1 MYDGGFVLQLDRYL
15 SRDKIALD
23 REWAVL
29 GIERWRQKTYGVPYW
44 AEPFSLYYNK
54 TLFRQRGVPDPWERA
69 QNRGDWTLEELVEA
83 ARKLNDPAADVWG
96 MQWGMGDYHG
106 IGPLV
111 WTHGVSHLQYDPQM
125 RFDLQLPQ
133 YGEALT
139 TAIDWMMRQRFN
151 VSAPSPEATQARERI
166 QGGRP
171 AVDRPGGTN
180 LFATGKIG
188 IHYRSVNDWRRMW
201 PVIGNAFEWDMLP
214 VPSMRGRPGAAWS
227 AGHPVCAWAKTPHP
241 DRAWEFMR
249 YLIQDEFQGY
259 LAEHQFLVPAK
270 KRHQERFF
278 RAPDQY
284 KYQHPQVFANVY
296 KRPYGIIWTHY
307 TAADNATLYNAEV
320 GKIIRGEQ
328 PQQGTLQELERRLNA
343 EIDHG
348 GGENPFKGIRWPIQP
363 R

>member
-1 MYDGGFVLQLDRYL
+1 V
-15 SRDKIALD
+15 
-23 REWAVL
+23 V
-29 GIERWRQKTYGVPYW
+29 
-44 AEPFSLYYNK
+44 
-54 TLFRQRGVPDPWERA
+54 DPWERA
-69 QNRGDWTLEELVEA
+69 QNRGDWTIEELVDA
-83 ARKLNDPAADVWG
+83 ARKINDPANDVWG
-96 MQWGMGDYHG
+96 LQWGMGDFHG

-125 RFDLQLPQ
+125 AFDLQLPQ
-133 YGEALT
+133 YGAALT

-151 VSAPSPEATQARERI
+151 VAAPSPEAAQARERI

-180 LFATGKIG
+180 LFGTGKIG

-201 PVIGNAFEWDMLP
+201 PVIGTAFEWDMLP
-214 VPSMRGRPGAAWS
+214 VPSMGGRLGAAWS
-227 AGHPVCAWAKTPHP
+227 AGHPVCAWAKTPHA

-259 LAEHQFLVPAK
+259 LAENQFLVPAK
-270 KRHQERFF
+270 KSHQAKFF
-278 RAPDQY
+278 RPPDQY
-284 KYQHPQVFANVY
+284 AYQHPAVFANVY

-307 TAADNATLYNAEV
+307 TAADNATLYNTEV

-343 EIDHG
+343 EIDYG

-363 R
+363 K